1 MWEPLLR
8 AERIIE
14 LFLFCLDQNI
24 LVVILPCSGSFY
36 EEDYDEDYDYD
47 DNNYID
53 STYGT
58 KKEYSSS
65 SKKKVGWDWHSAP
78 RLLAGIND
86 FPVAVVEFSFS
97 VHFVLCAENFIVVI
111 SK

>member
-47 DNNYID
+47 DNNYIE

-58 KKEYSSS
+58 KKEYASS
-65 SKKKVGWDWHSAP
+65 SKKKVGW
-78 RLLAGIND
+78 LLMT
-86 FPVAVVEFSFS
+86 F
-97 VHFVLCAENFIVVI
+97 
-111 SK
+111 